1 MSSEN
6 KEGLVEQLALE
17 QIPMDQRKS
26 WLSIALIWAGAMIS
40 VTSLMVGG
48 ALVSGLTL
56 GRAIGAGVVGYL
68 IIMAFMVFQGMQGA
82 DLGRPTVV
90 NAESSF
96 GKQGAGFVISF
107 VLGVSVMGW
116 FAVQTAVAGAAFS
129 GFIAELGGSF
139 PLWLSSLIWGTIML
153 ATAIIGIKALAYLNY
168 VAVPAL
174 IVLAVVGTTI
184 AFRKFG
190 IEGLAS
196 AQPAAPFPFFN
207 GVAIAI
213 GGFAV
218 GGVIAA
224 DYSRYAKDRKG
235 SALSTLAGVL
245 PLGIVLIIAGAVMA
259 VVAGTYDITAV
270 ISSLGFPVLG
280 FIILILATWTTN
292 AVNAYSGGL
301 AITNMFK
308 LDGSK
313 RALATAVAGGI
324 GTILAV
330 LGFINHF
337 ISFLTILTAGIT
349 PIAGVMIADYWIQNR
364 GRAENWAP
372 CEGVNWVGILSWLAG
387 SCAGLFLKW
396 GSSAVNAIV
405 IAGALYLILIPV
417 VNKNKNRGLVN
428 ENS

>member
-1 MSSEN
+1 MSKQE
-6 KEGLVEQLALE
+6 KEGFVEQHALD
-17 QIPMDQRKS
+17 QIPMNQRKN

-56 GRAIGAGVVGYL
+56 GKAIGAGVVGYL

-96 GKQGAGFVISF
+96 GKQGAGLVISF

-116 FAVQTAVAGAAFS
+116 FAVQTSVAGAAFS
-129 GFIAELGGSF
+129 GFIAEMGGSF
-139 PLWLSSLIWGTIML
+139 PLWLSSLIWGTVML
-153 ATAIIGIKALAYLNY
+153 VTAIVGIKALAYLNY
-168 VAVPAL
+168 IAVPAL
-174 IVLAVVGTTI
+174 IILAVVGTSV
-184 AFRKFG
+184 AFKQFG
-190 IEGLAS
+190 VEGLS
-196 AQPAAPFPFFN
+196 VVQPANPFPFFN
-207 GVAIAI
+207 GVAIAV

-235 SALSTLAGVL
+235 SMLSSMVGVL
-245 PLGIVLIIAGAVMA
+245 PLGIILIASGAVMA
-259 VVAGTYDITAV
+259 VVAGTYDITEV

-301 AITNMFK
+301 AITSMFK
-308 LDGSK
+308 LDSSK
-313 RALATAVAGGI
+313 RAIATAVAGGI

-330 LGFINHF
+330 LGFITHF
-337 ISFLTILTAGIT
+337 ISFLTVLTAGIT
-349 PIAGVMIADYWIQNR
+349 PIAGVMIADYWIRNK
-364 GRAENWAP
+364 GKAENWAP
-372 CEGVNWVGILSWLAG
+372 TEGINWVGIIAWLLG
-387 SCAGLFLKW
+387 TFTGLFLKW
-396 GSSAVNAIV
+396 GSSAINAIV
-405 IAGALYLILIPV
+405 VSAV
-417 VNKNKNRGLVN
+417 CFLVLSLVTDKKGKLADA
-428 ENS
+428 NS

>member
-1 MSSEN
+1 MS
-6 KEGLVEQLALE
+6 KEGKEGFVEQHALD
-17 QIPMDQRKS
+17 QIPMDQRKN

-56 GRAIGAGVVGYL
+56 GKAIGAGVVGYL

-116 FAVQTAVAGAAFS
+116 SAVQTSVAGAAFS
-129 GFIAELGGSF
+129 GFISEMGGTF
-139 PLWLSSLIWGTIML
+139 PLWLSSLIWGTVML
-153 ATAIIGIKALAYLNY
+153 VTAIVGIKALAYLNY
-168 VAVPAL
+168 IAVPAL
-174 IVLAVVGTTI
+174 IILAVVGTLM
-184 AFRKFG
+184 AFRQYG
-190 IEGLAS
+190 VEGLA
-196 AQPAAPFPFFN
+196 AVQPATPFPFFN
-207 GVAIAI
+207 GVAIAV

-224 DYSRYAKDRKG
+224 DYSRYARDRKG
-235 SALSTLAGVL
+235 SMLSSIVGVL
-245 PLGIVLIIAGAVMA
+245 PLGIILIASGAVMA

-280 FIILILATWTTN
+280 FITLILATWTTN

-301 AITNMFK
+301 AITNMFN
-308 LDGSK
+308 LDSSK
-313 RALATAVAGGI
+313 RAMATAVAGGI

-330 LGFINHF
+330 LGFITHF
-337 ISFLTILTAGIT
+337 ISFLTVLTAGIT
-349 PIAGVMIADYWIQNR
+349 PIAGVMIADYWIRNK
-364 GRAENWAP
+364 GKADNWSAVD
-372 CEGVNWVGILSWLAG
+372 GVNWVGILSWLLG
-387 SCAGLFLKW
+387 TFTGLFIKW
-396 GSSAVNAIV
+396 GSSAINAIV
-405 IAGALYLILIPV
+405 VSAVCFLV
-417 VNKNKNRGLVN
+417 FSMVTDNRKELADA
-428 ENS
+428 NS